1 MIIEDGNDNSWY
13 LDTKTTNHM
22 SHDIES
28 FLTYNKWENKQ
39 LAYLGDNSTHQIIGQ
54 GNMSI
59 KLNNGQ
65 VKEIINVLHVRKL

>member
-1 MIIEDGNDNSWY
+1 MIIEDVNDNSWY

-28 FLTYNKWENKQ
+28 FLTYNKWENEQ

-65 VKEIINVLHVRKL
+65 VKEIINVLHVHKL